1 MKENGLELR
10 EGARVVLPNTAC
22 SALLSCMGSIFV
34 LNKACPV
41 WPTEPEFGYV
51 RSEFSG
57 PSCLAL
63 SRKRKSGV
71 DNVRDHP

>member
-1 MKENGLELR
+1 MI
-10 EGARVVLPNTAC
+10 LPNTAC
-22 SALLSCMGSIFV
+22 SALLSCIRMGSIFV
-34 LNKACPV
+34 LNKACAV

-71 DNVRDHP
+71 DNVRDHR